1 MDRPVTQPEL
11 PAKTPDETP
20 TMSRTLP
27 ALPADG
33 LIAVVKRDCPTC
45 ELIAPVLADLQQRGA
60 LAVYTQDDPA
70 FPETVAQPID
80 DRDLLISHRLEIEVV
95 PTLIRRSGGSET
107 GRTYGWDRAEWEKL
121 SGAAAWAP
129 DCPPCARAAA
139 RSMWSR
145 ADARIC

>member
-107 GRTYGWDRAEWEKL
+107 GRTYGWDREI
-121 SGAAAWAP
+121 G
-129 DCPPCARAAA
+129 RAHV
-139 RSMWSR
+139 
-145 ADARIC
+145 